1 MLKRREGRLR
11 ALRERERKD
20 GLVELV
26 AELVAVIVI
35 WTGAPTWVRGN
46 AYTGKMVKGCVCACT
61 AVRRKGEMDAAS
73 VAYLWVAHKP
83 RFFGARQSNLLW
95 VSL

>member
-1 MLKRREGRLR
+1 MLKRRERRLR

-46 AYTGKMVKGCVCACT
+46 AYTGKTVKG
-61 AVRRKGEMDAAS
+61 
-73 VAYLWVAHKP
+73 
-83 RFFGARQSNLLW
+83 
-95 VSL
+95 